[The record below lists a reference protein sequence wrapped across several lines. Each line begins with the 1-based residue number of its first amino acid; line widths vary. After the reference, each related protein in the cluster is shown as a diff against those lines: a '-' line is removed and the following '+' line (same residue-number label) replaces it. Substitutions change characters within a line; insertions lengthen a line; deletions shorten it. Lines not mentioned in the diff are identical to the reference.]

1 MDAKKIAIILGGA
14 DHTTISA
21 AIQAIHKF
29 EKVEIVNINNDQIDI
44 QARVKE
50 YNLEITR
57 LAPPLPYFPPL
68 SRRERRK
75 LKRKSK

>member
-1 MDAKKIAIILGGA
+1 MSKKIAIIGGGVGA
-14 DHTTISA
+14 HTAISA

-29 EKVEIVNINNDQIDI
+29 EKVEIVNFNDDQIDI

-50 YNLEITR
+50 LNSEITI
-57 LAPPLPYFPPL
+57 LAPPLPYCPPL